1 MRNLKYYLMLGIAVM
16 LASCSQNEEALQVG
30 NNEAEVRA
38 SFRLTADDGPQTRA
52 AVTGLTRYCIEVYA
66 NGDTDAEPVYTKY
79 DNTDGQF
86 DMYLR
91 RDHMPATILFWADYG
106 DTYYDVSAGLKQ
118 ISMTATAAAAASDA
132 KSEAF
137 FHKLTGFELPTDE
150 STVNTAISLKRAIG
164 KVVLTETIGLE
175 AGKPLTATFDHYP
188 QFNVATE
195 TTAGTATSR
204 TVSFDN
210 PDGIAA
216 NTEVGS
222 FTAFAPKAEKAVAT
236 FTFGYD
242 GGTRQLANVPLQAN
256 YQTKITGKFDP
267 RVEQKFSITTDE
279 SWNTADHTDS
289 WLKVGDEYTHTA
301 NGQDYLC
308 VVVSIGTFNDMG
320 VGYKMRMP
328 GDAGECKQYA
338 ETLVACQAL
347 GGRFPTEKEF
357 KVLHA
362 NGLVDAGSANYAI
375 HVVGGGVNN
384 CAQMVDGALTFIP
397 ADDRVLY
404 YYLVFDIE
412 M

>member
-66 NGDTDAEPVYTKY
+66 KGNTDAAPVYSKY

-86 DMYLR
+86 DMDLR
-91 RDHMPATILFWADYG
+91 KDHMPATILFWADYG

-137 FHKLTGFELPTDE
+137 FHKLTDYMPPADG
-150 STVNTAISLKRAIG
+150 SVANTNISLKRAVA
-164 KVVLTETIGLE
+164 KVVLTETIGLG

-188 QFNVATE
+188 QFNAATE
-195 TTAGTATSR
+195 TTVGTAASR

-242 GGTRQLANVPLQAN
+242 GETRQLANVPLQAN
-256 YQTKITGKFDP
+256 YQTKITGRFDP
-267 RVEQKFSITTDE
+267 HVNQLFNITTDE
-279 SWNTADHTDS
+279 SWNTADHTGS
-289 WLKVGDEYTHTA
+289 WLKVGDDYTHTA
-301 NGQDYLC
+301 NSQEYQCVLVSIKHLR
-308 VVVSIGTFNDMG
+308 VVV
-320 VGYKMRMP
+320 VCKMRMP

-347 GGRFPTEKEF
+347 GGRFPTEEEF

-375 HVVGGGVNN
+375 NVSGDGVNN
-384 CAQMVDGALTFIP
+384 CAQIVDGALTFIP
-397 ADDRVLY
+397 ADDRALY
-404 YYLVFDIE
+404 YHLVFDIE